1 MCIPL
6 TGNIPNSRAL
16 ICVGEPEDRRMDAKK
31 IKDTRQRLSR
41 EYDNL
46 IKSINRNRIAAQ
58 EIKVENTEDEGD
70 LATISH
76 DRDLLYNLHEGGFA
90 RLRFIQE
97 ALKAIDRGQY
107 GECVGCGEDINEKRL
122 EAVPWA
128 TMCVRCQEETEAEDI
143 SSRMVLAR
151 PEAEETES

>member
-1 MCIPL
+1 M
-6 TGNIPNSRAL
+6 AL

-76 DRDLLYNLHEGGFA
+76 DKDLLYNLHEGGFA

-97 ALKAIDRGQY
+97 AMKALDRGQY
-107 GECVGCGEDINEKRL
+107 GECVGCGNDINEKRL
-122 EAVPWA
+122 LAVPWA
-128 TMCVRCQEETEAEDI
+128 TLCLRCQEETEMEHT
-143 SSRMVLAR
+143 SSRLVLADL
-151 PEAEETES
+151 EEETDL

>member
-1 MCIPL
+1 M
-6 TGNIPNSRAL
+6 AL

-46 IKSINRNRIAAQ
+46 IKSVNRNRIAAQ

-76 DRDLLYNLHEGGFA
+76 DKDLLYNLHEGGFA

-97 ALKAIDRGQY
+97 AMKALDRGQY
-107 GECVGCGEDINEKRL
+107 GECVGCGNDINEKRL
-122 EAVPWA
+122 LAVPWA
-128 TMCVRCQEETEAEDI
+128 TLCIRCQEETEMALT
-143 SSRMVLAR
+143 SSRVVPAGL
-151 PEAEETES
+151 EAGQEKETDL